1 MPSTDEQLKAPEETV
16 RNAAKDLLRWLVSA
30 ACPLWASR
38 GFDDVQGAF
47 HESLDSDARPACEPR
62 RIRVQLRQVYSF
74 ARAAS
79 LGWNGDAAGL
89 VAAGLSYVR
98 RHYRRP
104 DGLFRTLV
112 APDGTSL
119 DDRAFLYD
127 QAFVLLALAESQRV
141 LGRQPSLAAEGTAL
155 REALY
160 GHLRRSAEGFCSGV
174 TDDVVFLANPH
185 MHLLEAA
192 LAWTEVSDDPAWQ
205 SLADE
210 IGALALGRF
219 IDTRTGALREQFAA
233 DWTPLGPDA
242 GPVVEPG
249 HQFEWAWLLF
259 RWSRGAAGG
268 VFRSAERLAEIGEKY
283 GIRGGVAVNA
293 LLEDLS
299 VSDGAA
305 RLWPQTERLKASV
318 YLAKHL
324 QQPHRWHTTA
334 QAIAGLSRF
343 LDTRTPG
350 LWHDRLTPDGDLIPG
365 RAPGSS
371 FYHIVCAI
379 AELAAA
385 CEPPP

>member
-1 MPSTDEQLKAPEETV
+1 MPSTDEPLKAPEDTV
-16 RNAAKDLLRWLVSA
+16 RSATQDLLRWLVST

-38 GFDDVQGAF
+38 GFDRVQGAF
-47 HESLDSDARPACEPR
+47 HESLDGDARPASEPR

-79 LGWNGDAAGL
+79 LGWSGDAEEL
-89 VAAGLSYVR
+89 VTAGLSYVR
-98 RHYRRP
+98 KHYRRP

-112 APDGTSL
+112 APDGASV
-119 DDRAFLYD
+119 DERAFLYD

-141 LGRQPSLAAEGTAL
+141 LGPQPSLVADGAAL

-160 GHLRRSAEGFCSGV
+160 RHLKRGAEGFCSGD
-174 TDDVVFLANPH
+174 TDAIVFLANPH

-205 SLADE
+205 ALADE

-219 IDTRTGALREQFAA
+219 IDSRTGALREQFSD

-259 RWSRGAAGG
+259 RWSRNARGA
-268 VFRSAERLAEIGEKY
+268 VFSSAERLAEIGETY

-293 LLEDLS
+293 LLEDLT

-305 RLWPQTERLKASV
+305 RLWPQTERVKASV
-318 YLAKHL
+318 YLATHL
-324 QQPHRWHTTA
+324 PEPHRWHTTA
-334 QAIAGLSRF
+334 KAIAGLSRF
-343 LDTRTPG
+343 LATRTPG
-350 LWHDRLTPDGDLIPG
+350 LWHDRLTPEGDFVPG

>member
-1 MPSTDEQLKAPEETV
+1 MPSIRDQLKAPEDAV
-16 RNAAKDLLRWLVSA
+16 RTATKDLLQWLVST

-38 GFDDVQGAF
+38 GFDEVQGAF

-79 LGWNGDAAGL
+79 LGWSGDAAGL
-89 VAAGLSYVR
+89 AAAGLSYVR
-98 RHYRRP
+98 SHYRRP

-112 APDGTSL
+112 APDGASL

-141 LGRQPSLAAEGTAL
+141 LGRQPSLVAEGTAL

-160 GHLRRSAEGFCSGV
+160 RHLKRSAAGFCSGV
-174 TDDVVFLANPH
+174 TDDGLCLANPH

-219 IDTRTGALREQFAA
+219 IDGRTGALREQFAA

-249 HQFEWAWLLF
+249 HQFEWAWLLL
-259 RWSRGAAGG
+259 RWSRAAPGSA
-268 VFRSAERLAEIGEKY
+268 FKSAERLAEIGETH

-293 LLEDLS
+293 LLEDLT
-299 VSDGAA
+299 VSDAAA
-305 RLWPQTERLKASV
+305 RLWPQTERVKASV
-318 YLAKHL
+318 CFAKHL
-324 QQPHRWHTTA
+324 PEPHRWHTTA
-334 QAIAGLSRF
+334 TAIAGLSRF

-350 LWHDRLTPDGDLIPG
+350 LWHDRLTPEGDFIPG

-379 AELAAA
+379 GELAAA
-385 CEPPP
+385 CEAAT